1 MKFIKRTLFI
11 LIIGI
16 IIVGSIFILNG
27 MKMYEDAIS
36 KTSLKNTVQAIQNSK
51 NYVKLDK
58 LPQNYIN
65 AVIAVE
71 DHRYKEHGAIDPI
84 AIRTSYMG

>member
-1 MKFIKRTLFI
+1 MKTLFQNQ
-11 LIIGI
+11 
-16 IIVGSIFILNG
+16 F
-27 MKMYEDAIS
+27 
-36 KTSLKNTVQAIQNSK
+36 KNTVQAIQNSK

>member
-1 MKFIKRTLFI
+1 MKLIKRILFI
-11 LIIGI
+11 LIIVI
-16 IIVGSIFILNG
+16 VIVGSIFILNG
-27 MKMYEDAIS
+27 KKMYDDAVS
-36 KTSLKNTVQAIQNSK
+36 QTSLSDTVQAIQNNK
-51 NYVKLDK
+51 NYVKLEE

-84 AIRTSYMG
+84 AIRTSYLG

>member
-1 MKFIKRTLFI
+1 MKLIKRILFI
-11 LIIGI
+11 LIIVI
-16 IIVGSIFILNG
+16 VIVGSIFILNG
-27 MKMYEDAIS
+27 KKMYDDAIS
-36 KTSLKNTVQAIQNSK
+36 QTSLSDTVQAIQNNK
-51 NYVKLDK
+51 NYVKLEE

-84 AIRTSYMG
+84 AIRTSYLG

>member
-16 IIVGSIFILNG
+16 IIVGS
-27 MKMYEDAIS
+27 S

>member
-27 MKMYEDAIS
+27 KKMYEDAIL
-36 KTSLKNTVQAIQNSK
+36 KTSLKNTVQAIQNNK

>member
-27 MKMYEDAIS
+27 KKMYEDAIS
-36 KTSLKNTVQAIQNSK
+36 KTSLKIPYRQYK
-51 NYVKLDK
+51 
-58 LPQNYIN
+58 
-65 AVIAVE
+65 IA
-71 DHRYKEHGAIDPI
+71 KI
-84 AIRTSYMG
+84 MLN

>member
-27 MKMYEDAIS
+27 KKMYEDAIS

-51 NYVKLDK
+51 NYVILD
-58 LPQNYIN
+58 
-65 AVIAVE
+65 
-71 DHRYKEHGAIDPI
+71 
-84 AIRTSYMG
+84 

>member
-27 MKMYEDAIS
+27 KKMYEDAIL
-36 KTSLKNTVQAIQNSK
+36 KTSLKNTVQAIQNNK
-51 NYVKLDK
+51 NYVKVDK

>member
-27 MKMYEDAIS
+27 KKMYEDAIS
-36 KTSLKNTVQAIQNSK
+36 KTSLKNTVQSIQNSK

>member
-1 MKFIKRTLFI
+1 
-11 LIIGI
+11 
-16 IIVGSIFILNG
+16 
-27 MKMYEDAIS
+27 MYEDAIS
-36 KTSLKNTVQAIQNSK
+36 RTSLKDTVQTIQNSK

>member
-27 MKMYEDAIS
+27 KKMYEDAIS
-36 KTSLKNTVQAIQNSK
+36 RTSLKDTVQTIQNSK